1 MDNSYFGKYGGT
13 FIPETLSFALEEL
26 ENLYREIKDD
36 RSFKEDLK
44 NIYADYVGR
53 PSPLYFAE
61 TLTNNLGGPKVWF
74 KREDLNHTGAHKINN
89 TVGQALLAKKLGKKR
104 IIAETGAGQHGVA
117 TATICAKLNLDC
129 VIYMGETDIELS
141 LIHI

>member
-26 ENLYREIKDD
+26 KNLYSQIKDD

-61 TLTNNLGGPKVWF
+61 TLTNNLGGQKF
-74 KREDLNHTGAHKINN
+74 GLKEKT
-89 TVGQALLAKKLGKKR
+89 
-104 IIAETGAGQHGVA
+104 
-117 TATICAKLNLDC
+117 
-129 VIYMGETDIELS
+129 
-141 LIHI
+141 